1 MNKFYYI
8 FYKMG
13 ACGSDEERKKIKK
26 NGVIPENPQENQK
39 KDNNPENNEK
49 FLIYSQEDIKEI
61 KENENETK
69 LKNVPKNLMN
79 IHYKYELRDL
89 SNNKNYK
96 DNIDSRAKISDLINS
111 LNLRKN
117 ADFEII
123 FENNIKIGY
132 EKINEEFNEIIKGI
146 FNNNNI
152 PEIIKMDYIYRGLD
166 IPENMNELINS
177 YIESNKIIGSAIL
190 DNQELFCIITYEKDN
205 KLIKPYYYKRKDNEE
220 LIKFNSFTAFCNGKG
235 KLYFSGGE
243 NEQTYDPDTTIVK
256 YNDFFYVDLT
266 NLNEN
271 ENKIIINELP
281 NLNESRTWHS
291 MIYVPNKYIF
301 IVGGSNTKTV
311 ELYDIETNEIRKDSE
326 LNEFRSESTLCLVNN
341 EYLYAFC
348 GFIIHREYNT
358 TIERCNLLREGRKW
372 EYVYINENAEFNFKP
387 SFFGVSYFKTD
398 EILLIGGNDNGEE
411 NHYDYIYKIGK
422 NEEEKDQIDEF
433 KCNLNEGNSLFRDKL
448 FMPIGDSKS
457 ANIPLMIG
465 EDIKIYILDTN
476 SGDITIENYEERIQ

>member
-1 MNKFYYI
+1 MNKFYFI
-8 FYKMG
+8 FHKMG
-13 ACGSDEERKKIKK
+13 ACGENRKKPK
-26 NGVIPENPQENQK
+26 NGKDPNTSQEK
-39 KDNNPENNEK
+39 PKDNKNPENNEN
-49 FLIYSQEDIKEI
+49 IIIIGGDEI
-61 KENENETK
+61 KEDEK
-69 LKNVPKNLMN
+69 IKFKNIPTNLMK

-89 SNNKNYK
+89 SKNKTYE
-96 DNIDSRAKISDLINS
+96 DSIDSRAKLSELIDV

-123 FENNIKIGY
+123 FENNMKIGY

-146 FNNNNI
+146 FNNNI

-166 IPENMNELINS
+166 IPENMNDLIDA
-177 YIESNKIIGSAIL
+177 YIESNKIIGSVIL
-190 DNQELFCIITYEKDN
+190 DNQDLFCIITYEKDN

-266 NLNEN
+266 KLNEN

-301 IVGGSNTKTV
+301 IVGGSNTKSV
-311 ELYDIETNEIRKDSE
+311 EIYNMETNEIKKDSE
-326 LNEFRSESTLCLVNN
+326 LNESRSESTLCLVNN

-358 TIERCNLLREGRKW
+358 TIERCNLLRKERKW
-372 EYVYINENAEFNFKP
+372 EYVNINENANFNFKP

-422 NEEEKDQIDEF
+422 NEEEKDEIDEF

-476 SGDITIENYEERIQ
+476 SGDITIENYEGYVQ

>member
-1 MNKFYYI
+1 
-8 FYKMG
+8 MG
-13 ACGSDEERKKIKK
+13 ACGSGDDRKKPKNGQIPQNPPIKK
-26 NGVIPENPQENQK
+26 PESN
-39 KDNNPENNEK
+39 DN
-49 FLIYSQEDIKEI
+49 IIIIGHDEI
-61 KENENETK
+61 KEGNEIK
-69 LKNVPKNLMN
+69 LKNVPRNLMKIN
-79 IHYKYELRDL
+79 YNYELRDV
-89 SNNKNYK
+89 SKNKTYE
-96 DNIDSRAKISDLINS
+96 DNIDSSAKISDLINT

-123 FENNIKIGY
+123 FENNMKIGY
-132 EKINEEFNEIIKGI
+132 DKINEEFSEVLKGI
-146 FNNNNI
+146 FNNNI
-152 PEIIKMDYIYRGLD
+152 PEKIKMDYVYKGLD
-166 IPENMNELINS
+166 IPENMNELMDA
-177 YIESNKIIGSAIL
+177 YIESNKIIGSVIL

-205 KLIKPYYYKRKDNEE
+205 KIIKPYYYKRKDNEE

-266 NLNEN
+266 TLNEN

-301 IVGGSNTKTV
+301 IVGGSNTKSV
-311 ELYDIETNEIRKDSE
+311 EIYDMEANKISKDGE

-348 GFIIHREYNT
+348 GFIIHREYNN
-358 TIERCNLLREGRKW
+358 TIERCNLLREVRKW
-372 EYVYINENAEFNFKP
+372 EYVNINISENPDFNFKP

-422 NEEEKDQIDEF
+422 NEEEKDEIDEF

-448 FMPIGDSKS
+448 FMPIGDNKS

-465 EDIKIYILDTN
+465 EDIKIYILDTT
-476 SGDITIENYEERIQ
+476 SGDVTVENYEESTQ